1 MAVSAGSTPPD
12 LVARRH
18 GHEGPVEEL
27 DEQASE
33 SKAISNRSGWPL
45 PAGASA
51 LVMLAVGQAVAL
63 LNLLLI
69 SQQISPEAFGRLSS
83 GLAIQNYV
91 VLLGSLG
98 LRTIATRDLA
108 RAPDQ
113 ISNIWGTL
121 WVLIGPVG
129 AAVAV
134 AGHFIAGCILA
145 WTPDEMWMSAWLAA
159 GAWFSML
166 SLAPLLDAVGRQSVS
181 VASVAVS
188 EVLFLGAFLTGLVTG
203 QLAWLGAGFALKW
216 TLASTLQ
223 AVALWTT
230 TQPGRLQVSR
240 NVLRSWRGSAPWLL
254 ATTLIS
260 HLPFA
265 ASVVLVR
272 SLRDPSEAAVS
283 GLAVQIA
290 AGLLLVAG
298 LAFRFVQPMLRTA
311 DDLRSEQAR
320 IVIRRVCVGL
330 VGVWTL
336 GAGAAW
342 VLTTYWLPAAFHQTW
357 PTFVVLLTASL
368 FGGGAYL
375 LWAMLNALDMEASI
389 LAGYSA
395 GAVLFLCGS
404 LVLIPSHGHLGG
416 AWAVCLATLLTV
428 LVMLREVR
436 RGLRRQRSQPG
447 PD

>member
-1 MAVSAGSTPPD
+1 MPD
-12 LVARRH
+12 P
-18 GHEGPVEEL
+18 G
-27 DEQASE
+27 EQAE
-33 SKAISNRSGWPL
+33 DLEAAGKAL
-45 PAGASA
+45 PTGMSA
-51 LVMLAVGQAVAL
+51 LRMLALGQAVAL
-63 LNLLLI
+63 LSLLLI
-69 SQQISPEAFGRLSS
+69 SQRIPSEAFGRLSS
-83 GLAIQNYV
+83 GLAIQNYI
-91 VLLGSLG
+91 VLIGTLG

-113 ISNIWGTL
+113 ISRIWGTL
-121 WVLIGPVG
+121 WGVIGPVG

-134 AGHFIAGCILA
+134 AGHFIAGSVQA
-145 WTPDEMWMSAWLAA
+145 WTLDEMWMSAWLAA

-166 SLAPLLDAVGRQSVS
+166 SLAPLLDAVGRQRVS
-181 VASVAVS
+181 VASVAVA
-188 EVLFLGAFLTGLVTG
+188 EVLFLIALLTGLMTG

-223 AVALWTT
+223 ALALWRATR
-230 TQPGRLQVSR
+230 PGHLQVSR
-240 NVLRSWRGSAPWLL
+240 DVMQSWRGSAPWLL

-272 SLRDPSEAAVS
+272 SLRDPGEAAVT
-283 GLAVQIA
+283 GLAVQVA

-298 LAFRFVQPMLRTA
+298 LAFRFVQPMFRTA
-311 DDLRSEQAR
+311 NDLRSERAR
-320 IVIRRVCVGL
+320 IAIQKICAGL
-330 VGVWTL
+330 VGVWLL

-342 VLTTYWLPAAFHQTW
+342 LLTTYWLPAAFHQTW
-357 PTFVVLLTASL
+357 PTFVILLTASL

-395 GAVLFLCGS
+395 GAVLFLCAS

-416 AWAVCLATLLTV
+416 AWAVCLTTLLTV

-436 RGLRRQRSQPG
+436 RGLRQQLSQPV